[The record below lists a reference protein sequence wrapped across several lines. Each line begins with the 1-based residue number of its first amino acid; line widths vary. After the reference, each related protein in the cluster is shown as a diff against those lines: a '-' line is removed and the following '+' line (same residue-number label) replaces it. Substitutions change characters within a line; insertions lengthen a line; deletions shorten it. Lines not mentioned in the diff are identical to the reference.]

1 MRIVAL
7 TGPGVDERCRSW
19 GTARG
24 VEVEVRREDP
34 GTALRSLAGADA
46 VLMAP
51 GVDAFD
57 DRTLAAA
64 VAGAGVPVVAMDP
77 GNLRKKIDPPSTPV
91 GQACARVIYGR
102 GDDTAGY
109 ALIHLALRG
118 RGTWSTIAYGE
129 GPDQVGDLWMP
140 SAAETG
146 SAPAPVVVLLHGGFW
161 YHAWERDLM
170 DGVAADL
177 AARGLAAWNLE
188 YRRVGAGGGWPAT
201 GVDVADGLD
210 HVASMGVGAGLDPD
224 RVVLVGHSAGAQLAL
239 RITARREA
247 AVRPRL
253 VVGLASICDLM
264 AARRRGTGG
273 RSVDHLVA
281 EAHSPKA
288 ALHDASPTEHL
299 PLGVA
304 QLLVHADDDRHVPAA
319 QSRKYVAAARK
330 AGDQVDFLDV
340 RSGGHFGLIDPA
352 SPAWADVARR
362 ITGILGNDD
371 DR

>member
-1 MRIVAL
+1 MRILAL
-7 TGPGVDERCRSW
+7 AGPGVDDRCRAF
-19 GTARG
+19 GEKRG

-34 GTALRSLAGADA
+34 RTALRSLAGAGA
-46 VLMAP
+46 ALVAP
-51 GVDAFD
+51 GVDAFGD
-57 DRTLAAA
+57 ETLAQA
-64 VAGAGVPVVAMDP
+64 VAGAGVPVVAVDP

-91 GQACARVIYGR
+91 GRACVRVIYGR

-109 ALIHLALRG
+109 ALTHLALRG

-140 SAAETG
+140 PEAT
-146 SAPAPVVVLLHGGFW
+146 APAGGLPMVVLLHGGFW

-210 HVASMGVGAGLDPD
+210 HLASMAAGAGLDPE
-224 RVVLVGHSAGAQLAL
+224 RVVLVGHSAGAQLAF

-253 VVGLASICDLM
+253 VVGLASICDLV
-264 AARRRGTGG
+264 AARRRAVGG

-330 AGDQVDFLDV
+330 AGDKVDFVEV
-340 RSGGHFGLIDPA
+340 RSGGHFALIDPA
-352 SPAWADVARR
+352 SPAWADIARR
-362 ITGILGNDD
+362 ITDVLADD
-371 DR
+371 DGG